1 MAFLF
6 IKNTANAKAKY
17 NIAVITAVIKLS
29 KVEPTA
35 KTVFNIGTIKSPVT
49 DIKEKPRENSL
60 KAGDLY
66 SGSHIFNN
74 VIPVIKTPVKVP
86 QDIIALSK
94 E

>member
-1 MAFLF
+1 MP
-6 IKNTANAKAKY
+6 INNTINAKAKY
-17 NIAVITAVIKLS
+17 NTADIIAVIKLS

-35 KTVFNIGTIKSPVT
+35 KTVFNIGVIKSPVT
-49 DIKEKPRENSL
+49 DINENPRENSL

-74 VIPVIKTPVKVP
+74 VIPVINTPVKVP
-86 QDIIALSK
+86 QDTIALSK